1 MNTQQT
7 SKFQQVPLVSLYR
20 TPKQRYYRGWMPRL
34 LILLI
39 LLAAVGAVLQYTP
52 LLSKIEG
59 SHTKTVKSASP
70 PPLKNVIP
78 TTTTVKPTGGATI
91 APVTSGPT
99 TLTTTITVSC
109 PGAVSL
115 SVIGQSNALNTLT
128 VLDPTK
134 SVSHSTGTQPEV
146 TTYSAAPGTWTLT
159 DISEGSAAN
168 IDWSANGTHCVQ
180 G

>member
-1 MNTQQT
+1 MSVQQT
-7 SKFQQVPLVSLYR
+7 SRLQQTTLVNLYR

-34 LILLI
+34 LALFILLGI
-39 LLAAVGAVLQYTP
+39 VGAVLQYTP

-59 SHTKTVKSASP
+59 HRAKTVKASTP

-78 TTTTVKPTGGATI
+78 TATTVKPTGGATI

-99 TLTTTITVSC
+99 TLTTTISVSC

-128 VLDPTK
+128 VSNPAK
-134 SVSHSTGTQPEV
+134 AVSHSTGTQPEV

-168 IDWSANGTHCVQ
+168 IDWSANGTHCIQ

>member
-1 MNTQQT
+1 MQQT
-7 SKFQQVPLVSLYR
+7 SKLQQTTLVNLYR
-20 TPKQRYYRGWMPRL
+20 SPKQRYYRGWMPRL
-34 LILLI
+34 LVLLI
-39 LLAAVGAVLQYTP
+39 LLGVVGAVLQYTP

-59 SHTKTVKSASP
+59 HHTKTVKATAP
-70 PPLKNVIP
+70 QPLRNVIP

-91 APVTSGPT
+91 APVVSGPT
-99 TLTTTITVSC
+99 TLTTTISVSC

-128 VLDPTK
+128 VANPAKVL
-134 SVSHSTGTQPEV
+134 SHSTGTQPEV
-146 TTYSAAPGTWTLT
+146 TTYSAIPGTWTLT